1 MRFAVGGVAD
11 QSLGGGGL
19 ATDRRGTPEE
29 AQGAAVGGQGGV
41 AIQSGRAP

>member
-29 AQGAAVGGQGGV
+29 AEDAPAGGQGE
-41 AIQSGRAP
+41 